1 MMKKLRNLRSN
12 LAFNII
18 SAIVLL
24 LLVFSLI
31 VSTIGYVS
39 FTNALKREYAQTTFH
54 MADTAATLV
63 NGDRIDGYLAEGGTS
78 ADYRQ
83 SKAYLDEYCEKMQ
96 VSIVYVIKVDT
107 TDYRRFTS
115 VFNSVG
121 KDTGYTPWEIG
132 YQQDTTND
140 EYVQIY
146 RDLYSGSLAYGTVYR
161 TKNLNGAPPHITTLA
176 PIKNAQGDV
185 VALMCIQR
193 PMEELREATRP
204 YLINIAIS
212 TVLLS
217 LVVALSS
224 VIYIRKEFVR
234 PLRRVTDEAHRFAT
248 ENTKGEDFGAISK
261 INEISDL
268 AHSIDIMEVDMLR
281 YIENLTAVTA
291 EKERIG
297 AELNVAKIIQ
307 ENSIPNIFPA
317 FPERNEFDVYASMT
331 PAKEVG
337 GDFYNFFL
345 IDDDHLA
352 MVIGDVSGKGIPA
365 ALFMM
370 VINILITDRT
380 HMGGTPAEILTSVND
395 SICEHN
401 KADMFVTLWLGILEI
416 SSGKLTAAN
425 AGHDDPAVYRK
436 GEGFEIL
443 KSKHGLVVGAM
454 SGIKY
459 KDFAIQLNQGDKI
472 FLYTDGVPEATNS
485 ASKMFTLENTVKS
498 LNEAKEQSPQGVLE
512 HIKNSVDAFVGDA
525 PQFDDLTMLCLE
537 LKDKDENTLTVDATT
552 DNLQQVMNFVDGILA
567 KNGASVKTQMQIDL
581 AVEEIYVNIANYAY
595 GDSVGKAEISVACH
609 GGEITITFKDS
620 GKPYNPLEKPDPD
633 ITLSAD
639 EREIGGLGI
648 FLTKKN
654 MDSVSYEYQDGFN
667 ILSMTKQI

>member
-1 MMKKLRNLRSN
+1 MKRLQKLRSN

-18 SAIVLL
+18 SAIVIL
-24 LLVFSLI
+24 LLVFSII

-39 FTNALKREYAQTTFH
+39 FTNALKREYSETTFH

-63 NGDRIDGYLAEGGTS
+63 NGDRIDDYLDDGGTS

-83 SKAYLDEYCEKMQ
+83 SKERLDKYCEKMQ

-107 TDYRRFTS
+107 TNYQRFTS

-140 EYVQIY
+140 EYAQIY
-146 RDLYSGSLAYGTVYR
+146 KNIYENDLAYGTVYR

-176 PIKNAQGDV
+176 PIKNSQGEV

-193 PMEELREATRP
+193 PMEELIETTRP

-212 TVLLS
+212 TVILS
-217 LVVALSS
+217 LMVAFTS

-234 PLRRVTDEAHRFAT
+234 PLRRVTDEAHRFAS
-248 ENTKGEDFGAISK
+248 ENTKGEDFGEISK

-281 YIENLTAVTA
+281 YIENLTNVTA

-297 AELNVAKIIQ
+297 VELNVAKIIQ
-307 ENSIPNIFPA
+307 ENSIPNMFPA
-317 FPERNEFDVYASMT
+317 FPERKDFDIYASMT

-365 ALFMM
+365 SLFMM
-370 VINILITDRT
+370 LTNILITDRT
-380 HMGGTPAEILTSVND
+380 HTGTTPAQILTSVNNT
-395 SICEHN
+395 ICEHN

-416 SSGKLTAAN
+416 SSGKLTVAN

-454 SGIKY
+454 SEIKY
-459 KDFAIQLNQGDKI
+459 KNSEIQLNNGDKI

-485 ASKMFTLENTVKS
+485 NNKMFTLENMVKA
-498 LNEAKEQSPQGVLE
+498 LNEAKEQSPKGVLE
-512 HIKNSVDAFVGDA
+512 NIRSRIDAFVDDA

-537 LKDKDENTLTVDATT
+537 LKNKDENTLTVDATT
-552 DNLQQVMNFVDGILA
+552 DNLQKVMSFVDGILEE
-567 KNGASVKTQMQIDL
+567 NGASMKTQMQIDL
-581 AVEEIYVNIANYAY
+581 SVEEIYVNIANYAY
-595 GDSVGKAEISVACH
+595 GDGKGTSEISAQCND
-609 GGEITITFKDS
+609 GIITITFKDS
-620 GKPYNPLEKPDPD
+620 GKPYNPLDKPDPD

-654 MDSVSYEYQDGFN
+654 MDSVSYKYENGYN
-667 ILSMTKQI
+667 IFTMTKCL